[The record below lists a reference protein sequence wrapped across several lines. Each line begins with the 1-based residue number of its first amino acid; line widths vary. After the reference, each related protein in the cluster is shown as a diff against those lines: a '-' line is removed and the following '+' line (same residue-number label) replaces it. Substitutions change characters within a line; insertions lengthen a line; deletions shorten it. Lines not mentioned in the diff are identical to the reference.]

1 MELIVKV
8 GGQDRRVEIHRNERG
23 YELELDGQVHHLDAV
38 TAGARVR
45 SLVADGVQHEVVV
58 RPRRDGGYWVSTGG
72 TVTAA
77 EVVDPLTHLAQ
88 KSRGGSGD
96 GGKRQVRAYM
106 PGRVVAVLVEVGAT
120 VVAGQGV
127 VVLEAMKMEN
137 EIASERGGVV
147 AKVHVA
153 PGEAVEGG
161 DLLFEIE

>member
-1 MELIVKV
+1 
-8 GGQDRRVEIHRNERG
+8 
-23 YELELDGQVHHLDAV
+23 
-38 TAGARVR
+38 
-45 SLVADGVQHEVVV
+45 
-58 RPRRDGGYWVSTGG
+58 
-72 TVTAA
+72 
-77 EVVDPLTHLAQ
+77 
-88 KSRGGSGD
+88 SGD